1 MKKLLSALVFSMI
14 AFGAQAQK
22 DGLPSDDIRDLGTN
36 QTISFK
42 DIIAEDS
49 VNVISF
55 WATWCVPCKAEIK
68 NIAKK
73 LDGWK
78 KEVPFRYITISIDEA
93 RAENMAR
100 TFAAN
105 QGWTFPHYIDV
116 KADLKRSLNFQS
128 VPYTLIIGK
137 GGKIAGSHIGYQEG
151 NEDKLFEEVKELAKK

>member
-22 DGLPSDDIRDLGTN
+22 DGLPSEDIRDLATN
-36 QTISFK
+36 QTVSFK

-116 KADLKRSLNFQS
+116 KADLKRALNFQS

-151 NEDKLFEEVKELAKK
+151 NEDKVFEEVKELVKK